1 MAIHAIYTLINRK
14 KIIETSWSE
23 TVSSWCSAWPADL
36 RWVCFHFDA
45 VPYIPWTLN
54 KDPWSWSKG
63 NLLSITSARV
73 EQKACSAQRFVRL
86 LDACLRFVT
95 SWMCVRL
102 SQKDGQG
109 RSFGVEAMNRC
120 VLSADMG
127 AVTLLA
133 LEELLQRVKIK
144 IGPLLFSL
152 VPFLF
157 RLPKFVHWRLK
168 HKIPAVFRE

>member
-1 MAIHAIYTLINRK
+1 
-14 KIIETSWSE
+14 
-23 TVSSWCSAWPADL
+23 
-36 RWVCFHFDA
+36 
-45 VPYIPWTLN
+45 
-54 KDPWSWSKG
+54 
-63 NLLSITSARV
+63 
-73 EQKACSAQRFVRL
+73 
-86 LDACLRFVT
+86 
-95 SWMCVRL
+95 MCVRL